1 MQPATKYRTILIFGA
16 PGTGKGTQ
24 GKILNQIPGLVHVAC
39 GEVLRSL
46 DCNSKFGKVFLEY
59 SSEGQF
65 VPDHIAIQIWC
76 DYINNLVQSEQF
88 EPERDYLV
96 LDGIPRNLPQAQAM
110 DDYIDV
116 RQIIYLRCHDPEVL
130 VKRIKGRALRE
141 HRFDDDDEHVI
152 RRRLEEYAAQTA
164 PTLSYYPPDRIQEI
178 DATDTPVGVLF
189 EITNAFRRTLS

>member
-1 MQPATKYRTILIFGA
+1 MQFATKYRTVLIFGA

-46 DCNSKFGKVFLEY
+46 DLNTKLGKVFLEY
-59 SSEGQF
+59 SSKGEF
-65 VPDHIAIQIWC
+65 VPDDIAIQLWR
-76 DYINNLVQSEQF
+76 DYIDNLVRDKQF
-88 EPERDYLV
+88 KPAADYLV
-96 LDGIPRNLPQAQAM
+96 LDGIPRNLPQARAM

-152 RRRLEEYAAQTA
+152 RRRLEEYEAQTA

-178 DATDTPVGVLF
+178 DATNTPVGVLS
-189 EITNAFRRTLS
+189 EITNALRRVLG